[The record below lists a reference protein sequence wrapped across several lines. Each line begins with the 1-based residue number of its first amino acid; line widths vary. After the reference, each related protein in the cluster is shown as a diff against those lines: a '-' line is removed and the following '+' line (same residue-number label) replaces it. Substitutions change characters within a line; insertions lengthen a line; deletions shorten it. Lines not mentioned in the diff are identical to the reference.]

1 MAKKDYLTDVA
12 IVCVTNTE
20 FAAVTLF
27 HDWKPITI
35 PGDERIY
42 DAAEF
47 DRDGKTYKI
56 ICAKQ
61 DKMGMTSAAVTTMKI
76 IEQFRPKYVIMVG
89 IAAGIALDDES
100 NQMYGDVLVADIV
113 WDYSSGKYVSPDDA
127 EIVFGDIGFLPRY
140 NHEAIPDVIIPYI
153 KKAIASPENECHV
166 HLGPMACGTTVVAN
180 HKLIEKRIHSQMKNT
195 VGLDME
201 SYAIV
206 YACNQASEPKPIP
219 IIIKSICDF
228 ADNEKGDD
236 YQRFAAYTS
245 CEFAKLL
252 YEKFLPLD

>member
-1 MAKKDYLTDVA
+1 MSKRDYLTDIA
-12 IVCVTNTE
+12 IICVTNTE

-27 HDWKPITI
+27 HKWQPVTI

-42 DAAEF
+42 DTAEF
-47 DRDGKTYKI
+47 ERDGKTYKI
-56 ICAKQ
+56 VCAKQ
-61 DKMGMTSAAVTTMKI
+61 DKMGMTSAAVTTMKL
-76 IEQFRPKYVIMVG
+76 IEGFRPRYVIMVG
-89 IAAGIALDDES
+89 IAAGIALDS
-100 NQMYGDVLVADIV
+100 GSSQMYGDVLVADTV

-140 NHEAIPDVIIPYI
+140 THETIPDVIMPYI
-153 KKAIASPENECHV
+153 EKAIASPENECHV
-166 HLGPMACGTTVVAN
+166 HLGPMACGTSVVAN
-180 HKLIEKRIHSQMKNT
+180 RSLIEKRIHSQMDNT

-201 SYAIV
+201 SYAVV
-206 YACNQASEPKPIP
+206 YACNQATDPKPIP

-228 ADNEKGDD
+228 ADSEKGDD

>member
-1 MAKKDYLTDVA
+1 MKKKDYLTDIA
-12 IVCVTNTE
+12 IICVTNTE

-42 DAAEF
+42 DTAEF
-47 DRDGKTYKI
+47 ERDGKTHKI

-76 IEQFRPKYVIMVG
+76 IEQFRPRYIIMVG
-89 IAAGIALDDES
+89 IAAGIALDDDS

-140 NHEAIPDVIIPYI
+140 THEAIPDVVMPYI

-180 HKLIEKRIHSQMKNT
+180 HKLIEKRIHSQMENT

-206 YACNQASEPKPIP
+206 YACNQASDPKPIP

-228 ADNEKGDD
+228 ADSEKGDD